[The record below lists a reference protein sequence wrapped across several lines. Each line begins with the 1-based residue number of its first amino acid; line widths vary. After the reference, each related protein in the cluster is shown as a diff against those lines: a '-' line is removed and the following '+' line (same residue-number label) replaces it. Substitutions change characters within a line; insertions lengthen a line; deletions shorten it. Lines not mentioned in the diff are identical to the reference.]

1 MNFLE
6 IILTDFYPFFFFFP
20 ILFNLF
26 SFFRENREEFC
37 SSSRLEIILRI
48 SFRHPFREFFHRIF
62 RNYFRNAQREN
73 IIVTNISLSPFLASE
88 KKKK

>member
-20 ILFNLF
+20 TLFNLF

-48 SFRHPFREFFHRIF
+48 SFRHFF
-62 RNYFRNAQREN
+62 
-73 IIVTNISLSPFLASE
+73 SLSANFSIEFLE
-88 KKKK
+88 IILEMRKGKT